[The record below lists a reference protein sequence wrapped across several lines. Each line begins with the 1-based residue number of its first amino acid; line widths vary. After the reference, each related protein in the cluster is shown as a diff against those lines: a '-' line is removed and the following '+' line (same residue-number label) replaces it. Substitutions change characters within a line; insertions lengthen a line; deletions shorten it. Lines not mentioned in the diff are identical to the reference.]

1 MFATL
6 LRPSALFRILGL
18 AVFAGGLSAAAP
30 SVALAQD
37 GQIFRNI
44 LGNIGLLPKDREEIE
59 YRERPPLVVPKD
71 TNLLR
76 QPEAPDAHAAGGQWP
91 NDPDVAARKAAEA
104 KKRDPIFGARRT
116 DAIDGARLT
125 NKELAAGRTAPG
137 TSTGEGGVAR
147 NDTAGVRM
155 TAAEMQAAHRAGGSG
170 APTYA
175 PGTEPPRQYLTDPPV
190 GLRVPAAGA
199 PMRRTQ
205 DAPVFANDKS
215 EVQAWTRQ

>member
-1 MFATL
+1 
-6 LRPSALFRILGL
+6 
-18 AVFAGGLSAAAP
+18 
-30 SVALAQD
+30 
-37 GQIFRNI
+37 
-44 LGNIGLLPKDREEIE
+44 
-59 YRERPPLVVPKD
+59 
-71 TNLLR
+71 
-76 QPEAPDAHAAGGQWP
+76 
-91 NDPDVAARKAAEA
+91 VAARKAAEA

-116 DAIDGARLT
+116 DAIEGARLT

-155 TAAEMQAAHRAGGSG
+155 TAAEMQAAHRAGGGG

-199 PMRRTQ
+199 PVRRTQ
-205 DAPVFANDKS
+205 DAPVLANDKA
-215 EVQAWTRQ
+215 EVQAWTRH